1 MALVSCPECRK
12 EISDL
17 APSCPNCGVRLR
29 KTMFGLTRGK
39 PESAISKGVRI
50 GFGMFVIL
58 PLCILVAVIVLIAV
72 IVNLP

>member
-1 MALVSCPECRK
+1 
-12 EISDL
+12 
-17 APSCPNCGVRLR
+17 
-29 KTMFGLTRGK
+29 MFGLTRGK